1 MDEREIKSFN
11 LKGNKRNILTEE
23 ENNQKKVHD

>member
-11 LKGNKRNILTEE
+11 LHGNKKHFNKE